1 MVTPRHHIDD
11 YRDYPYDNHGCS
23 HPGDWVLNPRC
34 CQELWQHFDFDDS
47 DSCRRYYT
55 DNTGGLLISEWIM
68 GTVLIGGIVLL
79 GSILFCLWRRGNVIN
94 L

>member
-34 CQELWQHFDFDDS
+34 CQELWDLDFDDS
-47 DSCRRYYT
+47 DSCREYY
-55 DNTGGLLISEWIM
+55 DNIDDNIGSLRNSEWVM
-68 GTVLIGGIVLL
+68 GTLLIGGIVLF
-79 GSILFCLWRRGNVIN
+79 GGILYCLWRRG
-94 L
+94 